1 MKKEVKKNKNK
12 EIIKKFK
19 IFFSKY
25 NYILILILPFI
36 LMDILTKI
44 LGNKIHFYGIIRLVP
59 TLFTLL
65 WITFMVG
72 SSLFLE
78 KKKGKIVYI
87 ISFILSFALFIT
99 NNIYYS
105 MTDTFFDFS
114 LLMLA
119 SEGSEYFLDAI
130 KNCNIWVYVS
140 AILILIT
147 FIIGLK
153 KYPKR
158 EKTNL
163 KSVIKI
169 FFAFLII
176 HFLLPFMYGPANNE
190 LTWSTWR
197 NPRNIYNTFNDNNKS
212 MMITG
217 LYEYSFR
224 NFYVTFIKAKKTTN
238 EEDLTFLEEEYGKE
252 TEDKTN
258 KYTAKYKDKNL
269 IIIQLEGTDSWLIT
283 KEDTPTLY
291 EMMNNSINFTNHYS
305 YYNGGGSTFN
315 SEFAVNTGFI
325 TPLSYT

>member
-1 MKKEVKKNKNK
+1 
-12 EIIKKFK
+12 
-19 IFFSKY
+19 
-25 NYILILILPFI
+25 
-36 LMDILTKI
+36 MDILTKI

-147 FIIGLK
+147 FI
-153 KYPKR
+153 
-158 EKTNL
+158 
-163 KSVIKI
+163 
-169 FFAFLII
+169 
-176 HFLLPFMYGPANNE
+176 
-190 LTWSTWR
+190 
-197 NPRNIYNTFNDNNKS
+197 
-212 MMITG
+212 
-217 LYEYSFR
+217 FR
-224 NFYVTFIKAKKTTN
+224 LRA
-238 EEDLTFLEEEYGKE
+238 
-252 TEDKTN
+252 
-258 KYTAKYKDKNL
+258 
-269 IIIQLEGTDSWLIT
+269 
-283 KEDTPTLY
+283 
-291 EMMNNSINFTNHYS
+291 
-305 YYNGGGSTFN
+305 
-315 SEFAVNTGFI
+315 
-325 TPLSYT
+325 